1 MEGAEETAATEETP
15 EVDQEVKIEGVE
27 VLEEA
32 EPEGDEP
39 WVPNIHRRW
48 KDHATFTISLVQNR
62 GHALTSRTVQ

>member
-32 EPEGDEP
+32 EPEEDEP
-39 WVPNIHRRW
+39 WVPDTHKLW
-48 KDHATFTISLVQNR
+48 KDHATFTINLDQNL
-62 GHALTSRTVQ
+62 GHARTSRTAQ